1 MENGNQKEFKGLLES
16 IRFVFGYDFTDYA
29 ESTVKRRISHFMRC
43 GIYPAPS
50 EWALEDQK
58 ALEPGQKSLNLIA
71 AQRVFELKYN
81 PWLEF
86 LEIA

>member
-1 MENGNQKEFKGLLES
+1 
-16 IRFVFGYDFTDYA
+16 
-29 ESTVKRRISHFMRC
+29 MRC
-43 GIYPAPS
+43 GIYPVPS

-58 ALEPGQKSLNLIA
+58 ALEPGQNSLNLIA

-86 LEIA
+86 LEMV